1 MLLTRGVCYKMN
13 ASRQQRERRQLRT
26 QERGGW
32 LDDLDDPGRRRR
44 LGSRAPPCPRGCAP
58 SSSPGPFPARPLRLR
73 ALQAR
78 AQKGDQKESP
88 PPGPTRHA
96 LTVPGQ
102 WGQQGAAQGQ
112 GLIGGLRPSVCECEH
127 VCVNVHV
134 HLQAGFGEGLVG
146 VDVMVQTPGW
156 RGAVRLGKITTPSHC
171 T

>member
-1 MLLTRGVCYKMN
+1 MGREGE
-13 ASRQQRERRQLRT
+13 QRERRQLRT

-78 AQKGDQKESP
+78 AQKADHKESP

-146 VDVMVQTPGW
+146 VGVMVQTPGW